1 MDCEVIMDDQKYNAL
16 SLKNQLCFPLYA
28 CSRETIRLYKP
39 FLDELDLTY
48 TQYIS
53 MMVLWERKS
62 VTVKELGNELYLDSG
77 TLTPLLKKLEAKGL
91 LTRKRSTEDERN
103 LIVSITDKGEQLRD
117 RALSVPGSMS
127 KCVNLSPEETRTLY
141 RLLYKPLSQYD
152 RDTGAANS

>member
-1 MDCEVIMDDQKYNAL
+1 MDDQKYDVIK
-16 SLKNQLCFPLYA
+16 LKNQLCFPLYA

-39 FLDELDLTY
+39 YLDELDLTY

-62 VTVKELGNELYLDSG
+62 VTVKELGTELYLDSG

-103 LIVSITDKGEQLRD
+103 LIVTITEKGEDLKEK
-117 RALSVPGSMS
+117 AVSIHHSMAA
-127 KCVNLSPEETRTLY
+127 CVNLTPEESLTMY
-141 RLLYKPLSQYD
+141 HLLYKMLSYVD
-152 RDTGAANS
+152 ADYGRA